1 MDSFRCAEC
10 RAIYQELRKAH
21 RAATQNALDQ
31 HGTQQIADWVQQLN
45 EEECARMRETSALW
59 KTWRRLQQH
68 RNLTGHT
75 LSVLPVPPNALTN
88 PN

>member
-1 MDSFRCAEC
+1 MGSFRCAEC
-10 RAIYQELRKAH
+10 RAIYQELREAH

-31 HGTQQIADWVQQLN
+31 HGAQKIADWVQQLN

-59 KTWRRLQQH
+59 KTWRRLQEH

-75 LSVLPVPPNALTN
+75 LSVLPIPPNALTN